1 MNLCDELTIRM
12 LLERHGFHFSKS
24 MGQNFLID
32 PQIPADIAAASRADE
47 TCGVLEIGPGIG
59 PLTSELAQR
68 AGKVVSIELDRALE
82 LLLERLEE
90 AGVVHKVNTESGAFY
105 LYCSHGEGRRD
116 CFLLKCQRCG
126 RIRHLDCDHLK
137 DLYEHLETAH
147 HFRIDPRRTL
157 FTGLCEECA
166 REEDTHGNQ

>member
-1 MNLCDELTIRM
+1 MPYSTKQQQAVLRC
-12 LLERHGFHFSKS
+12 LE
-24 MGQNFLID
+24 
-32 PQIPADIAAASRADE
+32 SRESEA
-47 TCGVLEIGPGIG
+47 L
-59 PLTSELAQR
+59 SAQELAE
-68 AGKVVSIELDRALE
+68 ELRREGFSVGLATIYRQ
-82 LLLERLEE
+82 LERLEE

-157 FTGLCEECA
+157 FTGLCDQCA
-166 REEDTHGNQ
+166 QQEEDAHGNQ

>member
-1 MNLCDELTIRM
+1 MPYSTKQQQAVLRC
-12 LLERHGFHFSKS
+12 LE
-24 MGQNFLID
+24 
-32 PQIPADIAAASRADE
+32 SRESEA
-47 TCGVLEIGPGIG
+47 L
-59 PLTSELAQR
+59 SAQELAE
-68 AGKVVSIELDRALE
+68 ELRREGFSVGLATIYRQ
-82 LLLERLEE
+82 LERLEE
-90 AGVVHKVNTESGAFY
+90 AGIVHKVNTESGAFY
-105 LYCSHGEGRRD
+105 LYYSHGEGRRD

>member
-1 MNLCDELTIRM
+1 MPYSTKQQQAVLRC
-12 LLERHGFHFSKS
+12 LEARQSEALS
-24 MGQNFLID
+24 AQ
-32 PQIPADIAAASRADE
+32 
-47 TCGVLEIGPGIG
+47 
-59 PLTSELAQR
+59 ELA
-68 AGKVVSIELDRALE
+68 EALRRE
-82 LLLERLEE
+82 GFSVGL

-116 CFLLKCQRCG
+116 CFLLKCQHCG

-157 FTGLCEECA
+157 FTGLCDQCA
-166 REEDTHGNQ
+166 QQEEDSHGNQ

>member
-1 MNLCDELTIRM
+1 MPYSTKQQQAVLRC
-12 LLERHGFHFSKS
+12 LE
-24 MGQNFLID
+24 
-32 PQIPADIAAASRADE
+32 SRESEA
-47 TCGVLEIGPGIG
+47 L
-59 PLTSELAQR
+59 SAQELAE
-68 AGKVVSIELDRALE
+68 ELRREGFSVGLATIYRQ
-82 LLLERLEE
+82 LERLEE

-166 REEDTHGNQ
+166 REEDTHGKQ

>member
-1 MNLCDELTIRM
+1 MPYSTKQQQAVLRC
-12 LLERHGFHFSKS
+12 LE
-24 MGQNFLID
+24 
-32 PQIPADIAAASRADE
+32 SRESEA
-47 TCGVLEIGPGIG
+47 L
-59 PLTSELAQR
+59 SAQELAE
-68 AGKVVSIELDRALE
+68 ELRREGFSVGLATIYRQ
-82 LLLERLEE
+82 LERLEE

-147 HFRIDPRRTL
+147 HFRIDPRGTL
-157 FTGLCEECA
+157 FSGVCDVCA
-166 REEDTHGNQ
+166 GEEDHHGAQGADRLPGRVPGV

>member
-1 MNLCDELTIRM
+1 MPYSTKQQQAVMRC
-12 LLERHGFHFSKS
+12 LE
-24 MGQNFLID
+24 
-32 PQIPADIAAASRADE
+32 SRESEA
-47 TCGVLEIGPGIG
+47 L
-59 PLTSELAQR
+59 SAQELAE
-68 AGKVVSIELDRALE
+68 ELRREGFSVGLATIYRQ
-82 LLLERLEE
+82 LERLEE

>member
-1 MNLCDELTIRM
+1 MPYSTKQQQAVLRC
-12 LLERHGFHFSKS
+12 LE
-24 MGQNFLID
+24 
-32 PQIPADIAAASRADE
+32 SRESEA
-47 TCGVLEIGPGIG
+47 L
-59 PLTSELAQR
+59 SAQELAE
-68 AGKVVSIELDRALE
+68 ELRREGFSVGLATIYRQ
-82 LLLERLEE
+82 LERLEE

-105 LYCSHGEGRRD
+105 LYCSHGEGRRE

>member
-1 MNLCDELTIRM
+1 MPDSTKQQQAVLRC
-12 LLERHGFHFSKS
+12 LE
-24 MGQNFLID
+24 
-32 PQIPADIAAASRADE
+32 SRESEA
-47 TCGVLEIGPGIG
+47 L
-59 PLTSELAQR
+59 SAQELAE
-68 AGKVVSIELDRALE
+68 ELRREGFSVGLATIYRQ
-82 LLLERLEE
+82 LERLEE

>member
-1 MNLCDELTIRM
+1 MPYSTKQQQAVLRC
-12 LLERHGFHFSKS
+12 LESS
-24 MGQNFLID
+24 ESEALSAQ
-32 PQIPADIAAASRADE
+32 
-47 TCGVLEIGPGIG
+47 
-59 PLTSELAQR
+59 ELAE
-68 AGKVVSIELDRALE
+68 ELRREGFSVGLATIYRQ
-82 LLLERLEE
+82 LERLEE

>member
-1 MNLCDELTIRM
+1 MPYSTKQQQAVLRC
-12 LLERHGFHFSKS
+12 LE
-24 MGQNFLID
+24 
-32 PQIPADIAAASRADE
+32 SRESEA
-47 TCGVLEIGPGIG
+47 L
-59 PLTSELAQR
+59 SAQELAE
-68 AGKVVSIELDRALE
+68 ELRREGFSVGLATVYRQ
-82 LLLERLEE
+82 LERLEE

>member
-1 MNLCDELTIRM
+1 MPYSTKQQQAVLRC
-12 LLERHGFHFSKS
+12 LE
-24 MGQNFLID
+24 
-32 PQIPADIAAASRADE
+32 SRESEA
-47 TCGVLEIGPGIG
+47 L
-59 PLTSELAQR
+59 SAQELAE
-68 AGKVVSIELDRALE
+68 ELHREGFSVGLATIYRQ
-82 LLLERLEE
+82 LERLEE

>member
-1 MNLCDELTIRM
+1 MPYSTKQQQAVLRC
-12 LLERHGFHFSKS
+12 LE
-24 MGQNFLID
+24 
-32 PQIPADIAAASRADE
+32 SRESEA
-47 TCGVLEIGPGIG
+47 L
-59 PLTSELAQR
+59 SAQELAE
-68 AGKVVSIELDRALE
+68 ELRREGFSVGLATIYRQ
-82 LLLERLEE
+82 LERLEE

-137 DLYEHLETAH
+137 DLDEHLETAH

>member
-1 MNLCDELTIRM
+1 M
-12 LLERHGFHFSKS
+12 
-24 MGQNFLID
+24 
-32 PQIPADIAAASRADE
+32 
-47 TCGVLEIGPGIG
+47 
-59 PLTSELAQR
+59 ELA
-68 AGKVVSIELDRALE
+68 ALLPDIPEELRREGFSVGLATIYRQ
-82 LLLERLEE
+82 LERLEE

>member
-1 MNLCDELTIRM
+1 MPYSTKQQQAVLRCLESRESEALSAQELGREGFSVGLATIYR
-12 LLERHGFHFSKS
+12 
-24 MGQNFLID
+24 Q
-32 PQIPADIAAASRADE
+32 
-47 TCGVLEIGPGIG
+47 
-59 PLTSELAQR
+59 
-68 AGKVVSIELDRALE
+68 
-82 LLLERLEE
+82 LERLEE

-126 RIRHLDCDHLK
+126 RIRHLDCNHLK

>member
-1 MNLCDELTIRM
+1 MPYSTKQQQAVLRC
-12 LLERHGFHFSKS
+12 LE
-24 MGQNFLID
+24 
-32 PQIPADIAAASRADE
+32 SRESEA
-47 TCGVLEIGPGIG
+47 L
-59 PLTSELAQR
+59 SAQELAE
-68 AGKVVSIELDRALE
+68 ELRREGFSVGLATIYRQ
-82 LLLERLEE
+82 LERLEE

-147 HFRIDPRRTL
+147 HFRIDPRGTL
-157 FTGLCEECA
+157 FSGVCDVCAGEEA
-166 REEDTHGNQ
+166 DHGAQ

>member
-1 MNLCDELTIRM
+1 MPYSTKQQQAVLRC
-12 LLERHGFHFSKS
+12 LE
-24 MGQNFLID
+24 
-32 PQIPADIAAASRADE
+32 SRESEA
-47 TCGVLEIGPGIG
+47 L
-59 PLTSELAQR
+59 SAQELAE
-68 AGKVVSIELDRALE
+68 ELRREGFSVGLATVYRQ
-82 LLLERLEE
+82 LERLEE

-126 RIRHLDCDHLK
+126 RIRHLDCAHLK

-157 FTGLCEECA
+157 FTGLCDQCA
-166 REEDTHGNQ
+166 QEEDSHGKQ

>member
-1 MNLCDELTIRM
+1 MPYSTKQQQAVLRC
-12 LLERHGFHFSKS
+12 LE
-24 MGQNFLID
+24 
-32 PQIPADIAAASRADE
+32 SRESEA
-47 TCGVLEIGPGIG
+47 L
-59 PLTSELAQR
+59 SAQELAE
-68 AGKVVSIELDRALE
+68 ELRREGFSVGLATIYRQ
-82 LLLERLEE
+82 LERLEE

>member
-1 MNLCDELTIRM
+1 MPYSTKQQQAVLRC
-12 LLERHGFHFSKS
+12 LE
-24 MGQNFLID
+24 
-32 PQIPADIAAASRADE
+32 SRESEA
-47 TCGVLEIGPGIG
+47 L
-59 PLTSELAQR
+59 SAQELAE
-68 AGKVVSIELDRALE
+68 ELRREGFSVGLATIYRQ
-82 LLLERLEE
+82 LERLEE

-147 HFRIDPRRTL
+147 QFRIDPRRTL
-157 FTGLCEECA
+157 FTGLCEE
-166 REEDTHGNQ
+166 

>member
-1 MNLCDELTIRM
+1 MPYSTKQQQAVLRC
-12 LLERHGFHFSKS
+12 LEARQSEALS
-24 MGQNFLID
+24 AQ
-32 PQIPADIAAASRADE
+32 
-47 TCGVLEIGPGIG
+47 
-59 PLTSELAQR
+59 ELA
-68 AGKVVSIELDRALE
+68 EALRRE
-82 LLLERLEE
+82 GFSVGLATVYRQLERLEE

-157 FTGLCEECA
+157 FTGLCDQCA
-166 REEDTHGNQ
+166 QQEGDSHGNQ

>member
-1 MNLCDELTIRM
+1 MPYSTKQQQAVLRC
-12 LLERHGFHFSKS
+12 LE
-24 MGQNFLID
+24 
-32 PQIPADIAAASRADE
+32 SRESEA
-47 TCGVLEIGPGIG
+47 L
-59 PLTSELAQR
+59 SAQELAE
-68 AGKVVSIELDRALE
+68 ELRREGFSVGLATIYRQ
-82 LLLERLEE
+82 LERLEE

-157 FTGLCEECA
+157 FTGLCEKCA

>member
-1 MNLCDELTIRM
+1 MPYSTKQQQAVLRC
-12 LLERHGFHFSKS
+12 LE
-24 MGQNFLID
+24 
-32 PQIPADIAAASRADE
+32 SRESEA
-47 TCGVLEIGPGIG
+47 L
-59 PLTSELAQR
+59 SAQELA
-68 AGKVVSIELDRALE
+68 EALRRE
-82 LLLERLEE
+82 GFSVGLATVYRQLERLEE

-157 FTGLCEECA
+157 FTGLCDQCA
-166 REEDTHGNQ
+166 QQEEDTHGNQ

>member
-1 MNLCDELTIRM
+1 MPYSTKQQQAVLRC
-12 LLERHGFHFSKS
+12 LE
-24 MGQNFLID
+24 
-32 PQIPADIAAASRADE
+32 SRESEA
-47 TCGVLEIGPGIG
+47 L
-59 PLTSELAQR
+59 SAQELA
-68 AGKVVSIELDRALE
+68 KELRREGFSVGLATIYRQ
-82 LLLERLEE
+82 LERLEE

>member
-1 MNLCDELTIRM
+1 MPYSTKQQQAVLRC
-12 LLERHGFHFSKS
+12 LE
-24 MGQNFLID
+24 
-32 PQIPADIAAASRADE
+32 SRESEA
-47 TCGVLEIGPGIG
+47 L
-59 PLTSELAQR
+59 SAQELAE
-68 AGKVVSIELDRALE
+68 ELRREGFSVGLATIYRQ
-82 LLLERLEE
+82 LERLEE

-166 REEDTHGNQ
+166 REENTHGNQ

>member
-1 MNLCDELTIRM
+1 MPYSTKQQQAVLRC
-12 LLERHGFHFSKS
+12 LE
-24 MGQNFLID
+24 
-32 PQIPADIAAASRADE
+32 SRQSEA
-47 TCGVLEIGPGIG
+47 L
-59 PLTSELAQR
+59 SAQELAE
-68 AGKVVSIELDRALE
+68 ELRREGFSVGLATVYRQ
-82 LLLERLEE
+82 LERLEE

-157 FTGLCEECA
+157 FTGLCDQCA
-166 REEDTHGNQ
+166 QQEEDTHGNQ

>member
-1 MNLCDELTIRM
+1 MPYSTKQQQAVLRC
-12 LLERHGFHFSKS
+12 LE
-24 MGQNFLID
+24 
-32 PQIPADIAAASRADE
+32 SRESEA
-47 TCGVLEIGPGIG
+47 L
-59 PLTSELAQR
+59 SAQELAE
-68 AGKVVSIELDRALE
+68 ELRREGFSVGLATVYRQ
-82 LLLERLEE
+82 LERLEE

-157 FTGLCEECA
+157 FTGLCDQCA
-166 REEDTHGNQ
+166 QQEEDTHGNQ

>member
-1 MNLCDELTIRM
+1 MPYSTKQQQAVLRC
-12 LLERHGFHFSKS
+12 LE
-24 MGQNFLID
+24 
-32 PQIPADIAAASRADE
+32 SRESEA
-47 TCGVLEIGPGIG
+47 L
-59 PLTSELAQR
+59 SAQELAE
-68 AGKVVSIELDRALE
+68 ELRREGFSVGLATIYRQ
-82 LLLERLEE
+82 LERLEE

-166 REEDTHGNQ
+166 REEDTHGNQGTDRLPGRISGL

>member
-1 MNLCDELTIRM
+1 MPYSTKQQQAVLRC
-12 LLERHGFHFSKS
+12 LE
-24 MGQNFLID
+24 
-32 PQIPADIAAASRADE
+32 SRESEA
-47 TCGVLEIGPGIG
+47 L
-59 PLTSELAQR
+59 SAQELAE
-68 AGKVVSIELDRALE
+68 ELRREGFSVGLATIYRQ
-82 LLLERLEE
+82 LERLEE

-126 RIRHLDCDHLK
+126 RIRHLDCNHLK